1 MSYQGDPVRL
11 LIVPGLHGSGPTH
24 WQTWLQHRWRH
35 SARVEQHDWAT
46 PNLDVWADRIADTL
60 AGHRG
65 VRWVAAAHS
74 FGCLALA
81 RYLARQPRGEG
92 PVRAALFAAPAA
104 PEKFGV
110 SDLLPQRP
118 LALPSYLIGSE
129 TDPWMSAAEA
139 RLWAHLWRSHFI
151 NLGDVG
157 HLNVEA
163 GFGPWPQAHT
173 LVQLLVQQV
182 QRSRRWER
190 AHPLELSFAV

>member
-1 MSYQGDPVRL
+1 MSYRGDLVHV
-11 LIVPGLHGSGPTH
+11 LIVPGLHGSGPAH
-24 WQTWLQHRWRH
+24 WQTWLQQRSRY
-35 SARVEQHDWAT
+35 SVRVEQRDWST
-46 PNLDVWADRIADTL
+46 PDLGAWADRIADTV
-60 AGHRG
+60 AQRPG

-81 RYLARQPRGEG
+81 HYLSRQPLHDH
-92 PVRAALFAAPAA
+92 PVCAALFAAPAD
-104 PEKFGV
+104 PRKFGV
-110 SDLLPQRP
+110 TDLLPQQP
-118 LALPSYLIGSE
+118 LALPSYLIASE

-139 RLWAHLWRSHFI
+139 RLWAHRWRSHFV

-182 QRSRRWER
+182 QRSRRWQR